1 MEKFR
6 IEYTDEVIASNGG
19 LALAGF
25 IINSNQFK
33 NILETIQI
41 AIGIDYTSKEFKN
54 ADIIKTYLAMLCL
67 GKNNYEDVDDF
78 KDDKF
83 FKSCIGLKK
92 LPSKETLRQRMEE
105 MSGSNIEEN
114 LKMYNTEIIKRY
126 GSLTPCCGSEYIPV
140 DFDVTPFDNSGS
152 HKEGVSNTYKMVDGY
167 APMMTYI
174 GDTGFMLNN
183 QLREGKAHSNCEGTA
198 AYIKRTL
205 EYATQITNAIL
216 LCRFD
221 SGNESVENM
230 DIVNSFENARY
241 LMKKNFRRESREGYI
256 DFAKSENC
264 VIETPRKGKEVYY
277 HSKNVELLL
286 KDDKGNTIKI
296 VLSRLVVRLTER
308 TIDAKGNHLLI
319 ALQDID
325 AWYTS
330 LAEKHTAQEVIR
342 FYEDHGT
349 SEQYHSE
356 FKTDMDME
364 RLPSGKFSTNSLV
377 ITLGNLAFNILRG
390 IGQNTLSSGKVK
402 RKRKIKRMRIRK
414 VLQDIMYMACQY
426 MLKHK
431 QKTIKLATCNAYA
444 RPMEFAYNIFTRM

>member
-33 NILETIQI
+33 NILETINN
-41 AIGIDYTSKEFKN
+41 DDSSKEFKN
-54 ADIIKTYLAMLCL
+54 ADIIKNYLALLCL
-67 GKNNYEDVDDF
+67 GKNNYEDIDNF
-78 KDDKF
+78 KEDKF

-105 MSGSNIEEN
+105 MSGSNIEEK
-114 LKMYNTEIIKRY
+114 LKIYNTEMLKKY
-126 GSLTPCCGSEYIPV
+126 GSLTPCCESEYIPV

-198 AYIKRTL
+198 AYIRRTL
-205 EYATQITNAIL
+205 EYATQITDDLL

-221 SGNESVENM
+221 SGNECVENM

-241 LMKKNFRRESREGYI
+241 LMKKNFRRKYREGYI

-264 VIETPRKGKEVYY
+264 
-277 HSKNVELLL
+277 
-286 KDDKGNTIKI
+286 
-296 VLSRLVVRLTER
+296 
-308 TIDAKGNHLLI
+308 
-319 ALQDID
+319 
-325 AWYTS
+325 
-330 LAEKHTAQEVIR
+330 
-342 FYEDHGT
+342 
-349 SEQYHSE
+349 
-356 FKTDMDME
+356 
-364 RLPSGKFSTNSLV
+364 
-377 ITLGNLAFNILRG
+377 
-390 IGQNTLSSGKVK
+390 
-402 RKRKIKRMRIRK
+402 
-414 VLQDIMYMACQY
+414 
-426 MLKHK
+426 
-431 QKTIKLATCNAYA
+431 
-444 RPMEFAYNIFTRM
+444 